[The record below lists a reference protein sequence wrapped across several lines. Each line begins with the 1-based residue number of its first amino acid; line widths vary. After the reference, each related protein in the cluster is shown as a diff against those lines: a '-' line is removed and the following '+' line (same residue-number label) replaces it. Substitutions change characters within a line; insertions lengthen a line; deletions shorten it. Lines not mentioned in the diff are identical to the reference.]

1 MYTKAVALN
10 PAYADAYHNAG
21 LTLQELACYEEA
33 NELYRQIS
41 TRNTDGMFRG
51 GLTHGTFRGH

>member
-21 LTLQELACYEEA
+21 LTLQELARYEEVI
-33 NELYRQIS
+33 RD
-41 TRNTDGMFRG
+41 TRMNCTDKFRP
-51 GLTHGTFRGH
+51 GTRTECSVGD